1 MRFGAAVLRSY
12 DSRFAVEE
20 VILDAGPA
28 DGEVLVRIAGCG
40 MCRTDLAVRRSAG
53 RSPLPA
59 VLGHEGAGIVA
70 ETGGPD
76 TGLTVGD
83 HVVLSFDSCGHCRN
97 CLGAAPASCDS
108 FASLNLF
115 GGRKENAARFTDAA
129 GGELA
134 PRWFGQSSFAEYAL
148 VLARNAVRVDRSLPI
163 ELLGPLGCGFLTGAG
178 AVLNSFGVGPGD
190 TLAVFGAG
198 AVGLAA
204 VMAATA
210 AGAVTVAVDQ
220 YPERLALAERFGAIP
235 LAAASADRPGPPD
248 LPDRIQRLTDGG
260 ARYALDTTGS
270 AQLIN
275 DALRALRPTGHLG
288 LVARLHTALPLE
300 PGSLDRGRRISHIC
314 EGDAVPG
321 LLIPR
326 LIGLWQAG
334 LFPFDQ
340 LIRTYPLAD
349 INEAERD
356 CEAGRV
362 VKPVLVPEGSSEDRL
377 SGRDCFGAV
386 PLSGQGDGTGQP
398 GGAVTACS
406 RTPNGCPPTRR
417 SAPRLRAAGH
427 VRAAG

>member
-1 MRFGAAVLRSY
+1 MTRRFGAAVLRSY
-12 DSRFAVEE
+12 ESRFAVEE

-59 VLGHEGAGIVA
+59 VLGHEGAGVVV

-76 TGLTVGD
+76 TGLSAGD

-97 CLGAAPASCDS
+97 CLGAAPAYCDS

-115 GGRKENAARFTDAA
+115 GGREENAARFTDAA

-134 PRWFGQSSFAEYAL
+134 PRWFGQSSFAEYAM
-148 VLARNAVRVDRSLPI
+148 VPARNAVRVDSSLPV

-178 AVLNSFGVGPGD
+178 AVLNSFGVNPGD

-210 AGAVTVAVDQ
+210 AGAVVVAVDRH
-220 YPERLALAERFGAIP
+220 PGRLALAERFRAIP
-235 LAAASADRPGPPD
+235 LHAASAD
-248 LPDRIQRLTDGG
+248 LPDRIRRLTDGG

-300 PGSLDRGRRISHIC
+300 PGTLDRGRGIFHIC

-326 LIGLWQAG
+326 LTGLWQAG

-356 CEAGRV
+356 CDAGRV
-362 VKPVLVPEGSSEDRL
+362 VKPVLI
-377 SGRDCFGAV
+377 
-386 PLSGQGDGTGQP
+386 P
-398 GGAVTACS
+398 GGEEPMSEAFKATH
-406 RTPNGCPPTRR
+406 R
-417 SAPRLRAAGH
+417 SA
-427 VRAAG
+427 

>member
-12 DSRFAVEE
+12 ESRFAIEE
-20 VILDAGPA
+20 VVLHAGPA
-28 DGEVLVRIAGCG
+28 DGEILVRIAGCG

-59 VLGHEGAGIVA
+59 VLGHEGAGVVV

-76 TGLTVGD
+76 TGLSAGD

-97 CLGAAPASCDS
+97 CMGAAPAYCDS

-115 GGRKENAARFTDAA
+115 GGRAEHAARFTDAA
-129 GGELA
+129 GGALA
-134 PRWFGQSSFAEYAL
+134 PRWFGQSSFAEYAM
-148 VLARNAVRVDRSLPI
+148 VPARNAVRVDPSLPI
-163 ELLGPLGCGFLTGAG
+163 ALLGPLGCGFLTGAG

-190 TLAVFGAG
+190 SIAVFGAG

-210 AGAVTVAVDQ
+210 AGAVTVAVDRH
-220 YPERLALAERFGAIP
+220 PERLALAERFGATP
-235 LAAASADRPGPPD
+235 LRAAPAGLS
-248 LPDRIQRLTDGG
+248 DRIRRLTEGG

-275 DALRALRPTGHLG
+275 EALRSLRPTGHLG

-300 PGSLDRGRRISHIC
+300 PGTLDRGRKISHIC

-326 LIGLWQAG
+326 LIRLWQAG
-334 LFPFDQ
+334 RFPFDQ
-340 LIRTYPLAD
+340 LIRVYPLAEV
-349 INEAERD
+349 NEAERD

-362 VKPVLVPEGSSEDRL
+362 VKPVLVPEGK
-377 SGRDCFGAV
+377 GR
-386 PLSGQGDGTGQP
+386 
-398 GGAVTACS
+398 
-406 RTPNGCPPTRR
+406 
-417 SAPRLRAAGH
+417 
-427 VRAAG
+427 

>member
-12 DSRFAVEE
+12 ESRFAIEE
-20 VILDAGPA
+20 VLLNTGPA
-28 DGEVLVRIAGCG
+28 AGEVLVEIAGCG

-59 VLGHEGAGIVA
+59 VLGHEGAGVVV
-70 ETGGPD
+70 ETGGPH
-76 TGLTVGD
+76 TGLSNGD

-97 CLGAAPASCDS
+97 CTAAAPAYCDS

-115 GGRKENAARFTDAA
+115 GGRKEDAARFTDVA

-134 PRWFGQSSFAEYAL
+134 PRWFGQSSFAEYA
-148 VLARNAVRVDRSLPI
+148 VVPARNAVRVDPSLPV

-178 AVLNSFGVGPGD
+178 AVFNSFGAAPGD
-190 TLAVFGAG
+190 TLAVLGAG

-204 VMAATA
+204 VMAAA
-210 AGAVTVAVDQ
+210 ASGAVTVAVDR
-220 YPERLALAERFGAIP
+220 YPERLALAERFGATP
-235 LAAASADRPGPPD
+235 LNAASPD
-248 LPDRIQRLTDGG
+248 LPGRIRRLTDGG
-260 ARYALDTTGS
+260 AHYALDTTAS

-275 DALRALRPTGHLG
+275 DALRALRPTGRLG
-288 LVARLHTALPLE
+288 LVARLHTTLPLE
-300 PGSLDRGRRISHIC
+300 PGALDRGRTISHIC

-326 LIGLWQAG
+326 LTGLWQAG
-334 LFPFDQ
+334 RFPFDE

-362 VKPVLVPEGSSEDRL
+362 VKPVLI
-377 SGRDCFGAV
+377 
-386 PLSGQGDGTGQP
+386 P
-398 GGAVTACS
+398 GGRS
-406 RTPNGCPPTRR
+406 R
-417 SAPRLRAAGH
+417 
-427 VRAAG
+427 